1 MGELLERGEE
11 DAQLGDGAL
20 PWRGRGCVDCLGESE
35 STGWRDADFAPLGRV
50 VGVARQ

>member
-20 PWRGRGCVDCLGESE
+20 PWRGRGCVDCSGESE
-35 STGWRDADFAPLGRV
+35 SAGCWDADFAPLGRV